1 MRRLVLEEYQI
12 SSAMKNLLYFA
23 VLAFLVTGCATP
35 DKLLERGDYDSLI
48 DMATK
53 RMSGKKKKD
62 EYVMALER
70 GFDKMIKRDMARIEA
85 LRLSN
90 TAADWEEIVRIACDI
105 EYKQSRVE
113 PFLPLVSESGYQAKF
128 TFVKT
133 STIVTEATAKAIE
146 LHEARLTDLVN
157 AARRG
162 NKASAREGFNLIDHI
177 RSLANTTYRPELR
190 EEMRTLGMNRVLV
203 KIENETHALL
213 PPRYEDELMSV
224 DIFNQGR
231 TWDRFYT
238 EVRDGDQM
246 DYEVVLRILD
256 IATGPDELREVNTN
270 FVKEVKDGW
279 EYVLDER
286 GNVKKDSLGND
297 IKKDKFIKVNATLI
311 ESIQEK
317 RTLVHARM
325 DIVNKHRGTRIC
337 SQPLDVENRFTHTAR
352 NYHGD
357 ERALDAHL
365 RNRIAPIPFPSEL
378 AMLMDAFK
386 AMKPKFFDEV
396 RRYQYVE

>member
-1 MRRLVLEEYQI
+1 
-12 SSAMKNLLYFA
+12 MKNLLFFTLFA
-23 VLAFLVTGCATP
+23 VLVTGCASP
-35 DKLLERGDYDSLI
+35 DKLLERGDYDDLI
-48 DMATK
+48 DMATR

-62 EYVMALER
+62 EYVIALEK
-70 GFDKMIKRDMARIEA
+70 GFDKMIRRDMARIEA

-90 TAADWEEIVRIACDI
+90 TAEDWEEIIRIACDM

-133 STIVTEATAKAIE
+133 NVIVTEATAKAIE

-157 AARRG
+157 SARRG
-162 NKASAREGFNLIDHI
+162 NKTAARDGFYLIDHI

-190 EEMRTLGMNRVLV
+190 EEMRGLGINHVLV
-203 KIENETHALL
+203 KIENETPALL
-213 PPRYEDELMSV
+213 PPRYEDELLTV

-231 TWDRFYT
+231 QWDRFYT
-238 EVRDGDQM
+238 AVDDDEAV

-256 IATGPDELREVNTN
+256 IATGPDELREVPTH
-270 FVKEVKDGW
+270 FVKEIKDGW

-317 RTLVHARM
+317 RTFVHARM
-325 DIVNKHRGTRIC
+325 EVVDKHTGTRIF

-352 NYHGD
+352 NFHGD
-357 ERALDAHL
+357 ERALELHL
-365 RNRIAPIPFPSEL
+365 RKRIPPVPFPSEL
-378 AMLMDAFK
+378 TMLMDAFK

-396 RRYQYVE
+396 RRYQYKEQS